1 MALAALIAA
10 YQESAEPGALRAALP
25 LAGRTVLERQARLA
39 HAAGARRII
48 VLVERMPAALT
59 AALDRLRREGLPL
72 QVARGVEEAAAA
84 IEPEDRLLVIADGA
98 IADGSQL
105 DRLAVEE
112 SAIVLTVPDS
122 THGELY
128 ERIDAHARWSGLA
141 AIDGAML
148 KSTAAMLRDWDLQ
161 STLLRRT
168 LQAGARH
175 LPADAPVAMLDS
187 LTDVAQAE
195 RQILE
200 GARAARGGWAA
211 RMLAPLERTATS
223 LLMATPVTTIGVGTA
238 GAVLTGL
245 GAVFLGYAW
254 LWTGL
259 ILMLLATPLEG
270 IALRLARLRMQ
281 PDARRAWWRHLLDAF
296 GGAGLIGLSYSVG
309 QTYGWGMILLGFV
322 TLAFMIALEPE
333 KKARRPRG
341 RIALAG
347 RKNLIWLLLPAAL
360 AGGWHLGL
368 ALLAAYAAASFFWAQ
383 HEAHGARP
391 NGAGAN

>member
-10 YQESAEPGALRAALP
+10 YHESAEPGALRAALP
-25 LAGRTVLERQARLA
+25 LAGRTVIERQARLA
-39 HAAGARRII
+39 HAAGAKRIV
-48 VLVERMPAALT
+48 VLVERMPAGLT
-59 AALDRLRREGLPL
+59 AALDRLRREGVPL
-72 QVARGVEEAAAA
+72 HIARDVAEAAEA
-84 IEPEDRLLVIADGA
+84 IEPEERLLVIADGT
-98 IADGSQL
+98 IADGSQF
-105 DRLAVEE
+105 DRLVAEEGAV
-112 SAIVLTVPDS
+112 VLTVPDS
-122 THGELY
+122 SHGELY

-141 AIDGAML
+141 VMDGAML
-148 KSTAAMLRDWDLQ
+148 RDTAAMLRDWDLQ

-168 LQAGARH
+168 LQGGARH
-175 LPADAPVAMLDS
+175 LAADAPVAILDG

-211 RMLAPLERTATS
+211 RMLAPPERVATS
-223 LLMATPVTTIGVGTA
+223 ILMATPITATGVGTA

-245 GAVFLGYAW
+245 GAIFLGYGW

-259 ILMLLATPLEG
+259 VLLLLATPFEG

-296 GGAGLIGLSYSVG
+296 AGAGLIGLSYSVG

-322 TLAFMIALEPE
+322 TLAFMVALEPE
-333 KKARRPRG
+333 KKTRRPRG

-347 RKNLIWLLLPAAL
+347 RKNLIWVLLPATL

-368 ALLAAYAAASFFWAQ
+368 ALLAAYACLSFFWAQ

-391 NGAGAN
+391 KAGLD